1 MTFNT
6 HAQNDS
12 PLNRPKAGHFDHTG
26 RQARGPLEKLLAFV
40 LSTGLLVLAV
50 MFSLAALAVVAIAG
64 LIFAGW
70 FWWKTRALRQQVKGA
85 TAGSAYRSGHII
97 DGEVVRTTDIPLGT
111 GRQLP

>member
-6 HAQNDS
+6 NAQDDS
-12 PLNRPKAGHFDHTG
+12 PLHQPKARHFAHG
-26 RQARGPLEKLLAFV
+26 SRQARGPLEKLLTFV
-40 LSTGLLVLAV
+40 LSAGLLVLAV

-64 LIFAGW
+64 LVFAGW

-97 DGEVVRTTDIPLGT
+97 EGEVVRTTDAPLGT
-111 GRQLP
+111 GKQLP

>member
-6 HAQNDS
+6 NAQDDS
-12 PLNRPKAGHFDHTG
+12 PLNQPKARHFAHSG

-40 LSTGLLVLAV
+40 LSAGLVVLAV

-64 LIFAGW
+64 LVFAGW
-70 FWWKTRALRQQVKGA
+70 FWWKTRALRRQVKET
-85 TAGSAYRSGHII
+85 TASAYRSGHII
-97 DGEVVRTTDIPLGT
+97 EGEVVRTTDTPLGT